1 MKRSIFFLLFAIVFF
16 CTKAKVPS
24 SLQVKQ
30 YTLKNGLTVWLNE
43 DHNQPKIFGAIVV
56 KAGAKDC
63 PDTGIAHYFEHMMF
77 KGTDKIG
84 TTDYFAEKIWLDSI
98 AKKYDELAT
107 KISPNERNNIQKEI
121 NTLSIKA
128 GEYAIPNEF
137 DRLLSRY
144 GGTGINAGTSYDCT
158 VYYNTFSPQY
168 IAQWAEINSERLIN
182 PVFRLFQSEL
192 ETVYEEKNM
201 YSDFIGYQTIENL
214 TKRYFEPH
222 PYAYPILGNTDN
234 LKSPRLT
241 QMARFFK
248 DYYVGS
254 NMGLILSGDF
264 DTQTVLPILEKTF
277 SKIPSGTAP
286 RSGTAPPPPFKGK
299 EHFKIKLPI
308 PIVKIMGLGFR
319 GVPANHKDQIALN
332 IAIGI
337 LNNSN
342 GTGYLDQL
350 SSGHKLLGAQAINES
365 LNDAGILGILVMPK
379 IIFQSYSSAEK
390 LVWKQI
396 ERIKEGDFTD
406 EMFRNLKLEQK
417 RYYDTQMEDID
428 SRSSVMME
436 LFSQGKTWDDYL
448 NFVNRIDSLTKEDVI
463 EAAKTYFNGNY
474 LYVTKKTGNYPKDN
488 ISKPDF
494 NPIVPKNSEAK
505 SKYALQL
512 EQMPVINHPPKYI
525 DFDKDIHTTGL
536 TEFVTLYTTENPVND
551 IFSLDISYR
560 TGILDNSI
568 LTHLADYLLY
578 LGTDS
583 ITYQD
588 FRNRLQSLGS
598 TLSFS
603 SDDKSFI
610 IHISGY
616 DNHFDETLVLVGN
629 FMKNAKADKKQLK
642 QIRNNE
648 QLEKHSFFKSGD
660 MIANAILE
668 KVMYGNSSR
677 YLTKFSY
684 PEVKKIKEDQL
695 LKAFAHIQEI
705 ACDIHYCGKLSSSRV
720 EKSIRKYIP
729 VEKSKY
735 EAHTPVHREK
745 LSYNESLIYFYD
757 MPYSSQS
764 IIMGYVKGDTAK
776 DSKDRHMSQLY
787 TGYFG
792 GDMSSLLF
800 QEIREFRSYAYRVN
814 AKFQFPSPVHKGK
827 SGILLSM
834 LSTQGDKTID
844 ALGVLDS
851 LIRFMPQ
858 KPERISATKQFITN
872 NINNNY
878 PSFRDI
884 SKKVASWKHAG
895 YKEDPNRSLYT
906 GIQNTDIND
915 ISRFYEEQVSG
926 RPIIYIIV
934 GNSRT
939 INMEKLSSFGKII
952 KVKEKDIYR

>member
-168 IAQWAEINSERLIN
+168 ITQWAEINSERLIN

-201 YSDFIGYQTIENL
+201 YSDFIGYQAIENL

-337 LNNSN
+337 
-342 GTGYLDQL
+342 
-350 SSGHKLLGAQAINES
+350 
-365 LNDAGILGILVMPK
+365 
-379 IIFQSYSSAEK
+379 
-390 LVWKQI
+390 
-396 ERIKEGDFTD
+396 
-406 EMFRNLKLEQK
+406 
-417 RYYDTQMEDID
+417 
-428 SRSSVMME
+428 
-436 LFSQGKTWDDYL
+436 
-448 NFVNRIDSLTKEDVI
+448 
-463 EAAKTYFNGNY
+463 
-474 LYVTKKTGNYPKDN
+474 
-488 ISKPDF
+488 
-494 NPIVPKNSEAK
+494 
-505 SKYALQL
+505 
-512 EQMPVINHPPKYI
+512 
-525 DFDKDIHTTGL
+525 
-536 TEFVTLYTTENPVND
+536 
-551 IFSLDISYR
+551 
-560 TGILDNSI
+560 
-568 LTHLADYLLY
+568 
-578 LGTDS
+578 
-583 ITYQD
+583 
-588 FRNRLQSLGS
+588 
-598 TLSFS
+598 
-603 SDDKSFI
+603 
-610 IHISGY
+610 
-616 DNHFDETLVLVGN
+616 
-629 FMKNAKADKKQLK
+629 
-642 QIRNNE
+642 
-648 QLEKHSFFKSGD
+648 
-660 MIANAILE
+660 
-668 KVMYGNSSR
+668 
-677 YLTKFSY
+677 
-684 PEVKKIKEDQL
+684 
-695 LKAFAHIQEI
+695 
-705 ACDIHYCGKLSSSRV
+705 
-720 EKSIRKYIP
+720 
-729 VEKSKY
+729 
-735 EAHTPVHREK
+735 
-745 LSYNESLIYFYD
+745 
-757 MPYSSQS
+757 
-764 IIMGYVKGDTAK
+764 
-776 DSKDRHMSQLY
+776 
-787 TGYFG
+787 
-792 GDMSSLLF
+792 
-800 QEIREFRSYAYRVN
+800 
-814 AKFQFPSPVHKGK
+814 
-827 SGILLSM
+827 
-834 LSTQGDKTID
+834 
-844 ALGVLDS
+844 
-851 LIRFMPQ
+851 
-858 KPERISATKQFITN
+858 
-872 NINNNY
+872 
-878 PSFRDI
+878 
-884 SKKVASWKHAG
+884 
-895 YKEDPNRSLYT
+895 
-906 GIQNTDIND
+906 
-915 ISRFYEEQVSG
+915 
-926 RPIIYIIV
+926 
-934 GNSRT
+934 
-939 INMEKLSSFGKII
+939 
-952 KVKEKDIYR
+952 